1 MGKVAGICLIGLVE
15 AYRWL
20 ISPILPQSCRYWPT
34 CSAYAGEAIGTHGPW
49 RGLWLAARRILRCH
63 PWGGSGY
70 DPVPAP
76 LPGPFSKACGQ
87 PAAVAGA
94 SDQRGLGLRSTGAE
108 ADMSLER

>member
-34 CSAYAGEAIGTHGPW
+34 CSAYAGEAIRTRGPVI
-49 RGLWLAARRILRCH
+49 GLWLALRRISRCH

-76 LPGPFSKACGQ
+76 HGSVCRHQPQQDRCAPGLDP
-87 PAAVAGA
+87 
-94 SDQRGLGLRSTGAE
+94 RGPELS
-108 ADMSLER
+108 